1 MGELGSLRWG
11 SPPFLSMTLS
21 GFDCTGYH
29 SNKDT
34 PDYMDLPQGLGE
46 HLNFIS
52 NLRENVFI
60 WSTIPLYDPS
70 LRGTKVSGAKAADH
84 IPSIIKSGE
93 L

>member
-1 MGELGSLRWG
+1 
-11 SPPFLSMTLS
+11 MTLS
-21 GFDCTGYH
+21 DFDCTGYH

-70 LRGTKVSGAKAADH
+70 LRRTKVSGVKAADH
-84 IPSIIKSGE
+84 IPSIVKSGE